1 MSESRCN
8 DIIQP
13 KANMTNRTVLLWLS
27 SLAMGFSM
35 LGAESE
41 STLNPHLEVLR
52 PLVGKTWKGTFNDSK
67 PEKPTI
73 DVARWERALNGQAVR
88 LLHSINQGMYGGET
102 LFVWNQKTQQVEYFY
117 FTTAGYMT
125 TGTMTAKDG
134 RIDTREK
141 VEGDAGGVTEVRGTS
156 EILPG
161 GKFHVKAE
169 YLKNGQWVL
178 GHEVTYQED
187 PSSQVVF
194 K

>member
-1 MSESRCN
+1 MSQSRYN

-52 PLVGKTWKGTFNDSK
+52 PLLGKTWKGTFNDSK

-134 RIDTREK
+134 RIDTR
-141 VEGDAGGVTEVRGTS
+141 
-156 EILPG
+156 
-161 GKFHVKAE
+161 
-169 YLKNGQWVL
+169 
-178 GHEVTYQED
+178 
-187 PSSQVVF
+187 
-194 K
+194 